1 MSTASLALSLLAI
14 DPTGIGGLW
23 LRARA
28 GEYRTEVIAAL
39 EMLPVPGI
47 KRLAPGA
54 QLGEVMGGLDMAAS
68 LATGRRIWSDGIKA
82 DAATV
87 VVPGA
92 ERVEAGLAG
101 ALAMVLDAGTHA
113 AVLLDEGTE
122 DDPLPAASLTDRLGL
137 FVALEPRG
145 DLVLDLPAIAAARE
159 RLSQTALSQ
168 DMLTALVS
176 GMAAMGVHEP
186 RRGLLAARVAQA
198 HAALQAR
205 DVTEADLAIAAEL
218 SFAHLSTVPP
228 APEDT
233 EAPAPPPEAP
243 EDKQDQS
250 SKSDA
255 ALEDQIIESCRA
267 ALPPDLL
274 ATLQAAGARSLQGSG
289 AGQRKISH
297 KRGRPLPSRP
307 GALASGRRLDL
318 SATLAAAA
326 PWQRLRPAATGRIA
340 VRASDIHVRRFEEQS
355 DRVVIFVVD
364 ASGSA
369 AAARLA
375 EVKGAVEL
383 LLGEAYSKR
392 DHVSLITFR
401 GDRAEQTLPPTRS
414 LVQTKR
420 RLAALPG
427 GGGTPLAL
435 GLKVA
440 LETADAA
447 ARKGM
452 APSLVLLTD
461 GRANID
467 IDGAPGRAKAGADA
481 KSMAARLCAAGY
493 PAIVVDAGLRPQS
506 ALQTLSTDMGARYLP
521 LPRADARALAAAL
534 SSDRA

>member
-1 MSTASLALSLLAI
+1 MSASLALSLLAI
-14 DPTGIGGLW
+14 DPEGIGGIW
-23 LRARA
+23 LRSRA
-28 GEYRTEVIAAL
+28 GAYRDDVLAAL
-39 EMLPVPGI
+39 NALPLPCV

-54 QLGEVMGGLDMAAS
+54 QVGDVLGGLDTAAS
-68 LATGRRIWSDGIKA
+68 LAAGRRIWSEGLRGTPTSI
-82 DAATV
+82 

-92 ERVEAGLAG
+92 ERIEPALAG
-101 ALAMVLDAGTHA
+101 ALALVLDEGEHV

-122 DDPLPAASLTDRLGL
+122 DDPLPPASLTDRMGL

-145 DLVLDLPAIAAARE
+145 TLDIDGDAIAAARA
-159 RLSQTALSQ
+159 RLGTTDLPEY
-168 DMLTALVS
+168 MLTALVA
-176 GMAAMGVHEP
+176 GMGAMGVHEP
-186 RRGLLAARVAQA
+186 RRALLAAHVAKA
-198 HAALQAR
+198 HAALKGR
-205 DVTEADLAIAAEL
+205 DVTDADLAVAAEL
-218 SFAHLSTVPP
+218 SFAHLASAPP
-228 APEDT
+228 APEDID
-233 EAPAPPPEAP
+233 APAPPPETG
-243 EDKQDQS
+243 EDQQDQS

-255 ALEDQIIESCRA
+255 ALEDQIIEACRA

-274 ATLQAAGARSLQGSG
+274 AALQAAGGRSLRGSG
-289 AGQRKISH
+289 AGERKISH

-307 GALASGRRLDL
+307 GALVSGRRLDL

-326 PWQRLRPAATGRIA
+326 PWQKLRPASAGHIS

-392 DHVSLITFR
+392 DHVSLVTFR
-401 GDRAEQTLPPTRS
+401 GDRAEQALPPTRS

-435 GLKVA
+435 GLKMA
-440 LETADAA
+440 LETAEAA

-452 APSLVLLTD
+452 TPSLVLLTD

-481 KSMAARLCAAGY
+481 KSMAERLRATGY
-493 PAIVVDAGLRPQS
+493 SSIVVDAGLRPQS
-506 ALQTLSTDMGARYLP
+506 ALQTLSSDMGARYLP
-521 LPRADARALAAAL
+521 LPRADARALATAL
-534 SSDRA
+534 SDRS